1 MISEVAVEAM
11 MADFTLIE
19 AKNISKR
26 FPGTLALNNVNFELR
41 RGEIHALCGE
51 NGAGKSTL
59 MLIMSGVYQP
69 DDGELFLDGKKTFF
83 SSPHHAQILGIS
95 TVFQELALSPNMSV
109 AENVFTNSQPSG
121 FLGLIKIDQMNRRT
135 HEALDAF
142 GVNIDPKSPLQ
153 AHSVAIQQ
161 IVEIARAVQRN
172 ARVLILDEPTSAV
185 GGRERDQL
193 MKVMRTLRDSGVG
206 IILVSHKLEEVF
218 ALSDRITVL
227 KDGELVGTVT
237 TADTNQDEVVRMM
250 VGRELNHL
258 FPPRSATVSKPFLEI
273 HNLSGPG
280 FSNINMTVRSG
291 EILGL
296 FGLTGSGRTEL
307 ARAIFGD
314 LKYTSGQLLINGHP
328 HSLSTIRQ
336 AMRAGIAYITEDRK
350 LDGLFL
356 GMSVCRNIA
365 AVCLQKLSGF
375 FFMNRIK
382 ENRLSLESIESLDI
396 KTSSIHQSIAGLS
409 GGNQQKVLFAKWLAR
424 QPRMLIADEP
434 TRGID
439 IGAKAEV
446 HLLLR
451 RLADNGTAVMMISS
465 ELPEIIGMCDRVA
478 VMHEGYVAKIFDG
491 DEATEEAVGA
501 VALGTA

>member
-1 MISEVAVEAM
+1 MEAFM
-11 MADFTLIE
+11 PDNTLIE
-19 AKNISKR
+19 VKNISKR
-26 FPGTLALNNVNFELR
+26 FPGTLALDNVDFDLHS
-41 RGEIHALCGE
+41 GEIHALCGE

-59 MLIMSGVYQP
+59 MLIMAGVYPP
-69 DDGELFLDGKKTFF
+69 DGGELFLDGKKTIL
-83 SSPHHAQILGIS
+83 STPHHAQQLGIS
-95 TVFQELALSPNMSV
+95 TVFQELALSPKMSV

-121 FLGLIKIDQMNRRT
+121 PLGFIKLDQMYLRT
-135 HEALDAF
+135 QKALNAF
-142 GVNIDPKSPLQ
+142 GVSIDPSSPLDS
-153 AHSVAIQQ
+153 HSVAIQQ

-227 KDGELVGTVT
+227 KDGRRVGTLK
-237 TADTNQDEVVRMM
+237 TAETHPDEVVRMM
-250 VGRELNHL
+250 VGRELTHL
-258 FPPRSATVSKPFLEI
+258 FPDRSKIVARPFMEI
-273 HNLSGPG
+273 RDFSGPG
-280 FSNINMTVRSG
+280 FADISMTIRSG
-291 EILGL
+291 EILGM

-307 ARAIFGD
+307 ARTIFGD
-314 LKYTSGQLLINGHP
+314 LKRTGGQLEINGEP
-328 HSLSTIRQ
+328 RTLSSTRQ
-336 AMRAGIAYITEDRK
+336 AMQAGIAYITEDRK

-365 AVCLQKLSGF
+365 AVCLKALSGLV
-375 FFMNRIK
+375 FMNRTK
-382 ENRLSLESIESLDI
+382 ENRLASDSIASLDI
-396 KTSSIHQSIAGLS
+396 KASSVQQPIDSLS

-424 QPRMLIADEP
+424 QPSMLIADEP

-451 RLADNGTAVMMISS
+451 KLAENGTAVMMISS
-465 ELPEIIGMCDRVA
+465 ELPEIIGMCDRIA
-478 VMHEGYVAKIFDG
+478 VMHEGSLIKVFAG

>member
-1 MISEVAVEAM
+1 
-11 MADFTLIE
+11 MADNTLLIE
-19 AKNISKR
+19 AKRISKR
-26 FPGTLALNNVNFELR
+26 FPGTLALNSVDFELR

-83 SSPHHAQILGIS
+83 SSPHHAQLLGIS

-121 FLGLIKIDQMNRRT
+121 LLGFIKIDLLNRRT
-135 HEALDAF
+135 HEALDVF
-142 GVNIDPKSPLQ
+142 GVSIDPNSPLH

-227 KDGELVGTVT
+227 KDGGLVGTLKT
-237 TADTNQDEVVRMM
+237 TETNQDEVVHMM
-250 VGRELNHL
+250 VGRELTHL
-258 FPPRSATVSKPFLEI
+258 FPTRSETVAKPFMEI
-273 HNLSGPG
+273 HNFSGPG
-280 FSNINMTVRSG
+280 FSNINLNVRSG

-314 LKYTSGQLLINGHP
+314 LKRTSGQLILNGEP
-328 HSLSTIRQ
+328 HSLSTTRQ
-336 AMRAGIAYITEDRK
+336 AMQAGIAYITEDRK

-365 AVCLQKLSGF
+365 AVCLEALSGLI
-375 FFMNRIK
+375 FMNRSK
-382 ENRLSLESIESLDI
+382 ENRLSHDSIESLDI
-396 KTSSIHQSIAGLS
+396 KTSSIQQPIDGLS

-451 RLADNGTAVMMISS
+451 KLADKGTAVIMISS